1 MGEVVELGRGS
12 PEAGTPVEVRHERRV
27 RRHTHHYRLCEADL
41 TRRVVIPE
49 NTEVG
54 APQAGSPARL
64 GYVASSTRPAVRAPR
79 SSTPRMPST
88 FATAT
93 QGSQRRLRPRPRG
106 IARHQCSCCQPGPC
120 KSGDHVRSCPGPIVD
135 GRHEPARGGPDGGSA
150 FAQCYER
157 GQATAS
163 STFPASCWPGSPR
176 ASTRR
181 PTARP

>member
-1 MGEVVELGRGS
+1 MGEGHGVPRRVRPAEAGEQTVDELGPALMGEVIELGRGC
-12 PEAGTPVEVRHERRV
+12 PEAGPPVEVRHERRV

-64 GYVASSTRPAVRAPR
+64 GYVASSTRPAVRAPW

-93 QGSQRRLRPRPRG
+93 QGSQ
-106 IARHQCSCCQPGPC
+106 
-120 KSGDHVRSCPGPIVD
+120 
-135 GRHEPARGGPDGGSA
+135 
-150 FAQCYER
+150 
-157 GQATAS
+157 
-163 STFPASCWPGSPR
+163 
-176 ASTRR
+176 
-181 PTARP
+181 